1 MVSAQCF
8 VKSWQDPNRIGMSEC
23 LWEIFLAFQHFIAL
37 RPILVRLI
45 RQRFQTKHRKKS
57 KKCPLPSTVGQPNNP
72 ETLLYLPSILSLQ
85 PVMFPLFLLYLL
97 STWRLSMYWM
107 IPVVVGMSCFSYLPS
122 LPRDQVRHEYIS
134 LKSEVNTWQGPH
146 LLVK

>member
-1 MVSAQCF
+1 
-8 VKSWQDPNRIGMSEC
+8 MSEC

-57 KKCPLPSTVGQPNNP
+57 KSCPLQSTVGQPNNP

-85 PVMFPLFLLYLL
+85 PVMFHLFLLSLL
-97 STWRLSMYWM
+97 RTWRLSMYWM
-107 IPVVVGMSCFSYLPS
+107 IPVVIGMSCFYRTRVRSYWECLS
-122 LPRDQVRHEYIS
+122 LTHS
-134 LKSEVNTWQGPH
+134 LTNSLCRFGRLSFCSDFEHKVSRFGQDF
-146 LLVK
+146 

>member
-45 RQRFQTKHRKKS
+45 RQRFQTKHRKKCKS
-57 KKCPLPSTVGQPNNP
+57 CPLPSTAGQPNIP
-72 ETLLYLPSILSLQ
+72 ETLLYLPSSLSC
-85 PVMFPLFLLYLL
+85 FPLFLLYLL

-134 LKSEVNTWQGPH
+134 LKNEVNTWQGPH